1 MYITLR
7 NKLISF
13 LLIPEMYNFKAK
25 NSHLNKLFDILV
37 TIFDSNTRNADDMMN
52 FDMFQRLLCFS
63 FLFSGSELSN
73 KYHTLVERYM
83 EGIKENDTVKVFQTI
98 FTFNNKINVYST
110 LLEIFYSKGYKSIN
124 DEKIKKKYINES
136 KNVIKFFMNKYYN
149 QEKNE
154 EYKEKLNMIFAL
166 IMSMILEEIK
176 HQEFTESTKQKSL
189 TPLSLFK
196 SPSKEASKEDSLN
209 SIENIIETLY
219 TVPFSII
226 LFKGMFYELFDIEK
240 EKKLV
245 LIQSKEIKCTDLRV
259 KDINNEILSFITK
272 FISKCKCSKTDLDI
286 VFNGMFK
293 YMSRIQWL
301 YDEYFRKPQPT
312 KGKKVEID
320 NSIICMYY
328 HLFDSE
334 GIFSLLLQK
343 YYNECSDGENKTE
356 ISSIIEHLLR
366 NHEHPFIFNLIIN
379 LGSKRIK
386 GIDFL
391 LSFITNYL
399 HSEIQMNSLDNKNIK
414 LFPNIVN
421 LLITFYKLIVIQ
433 KIQLTDEIVKCINT
447 LFNNIIIDSLLCY
460 LRNLFPIGKNVKK
473 SILEMM
479 IDIRIQSAPNL
490 LETLI
495 VTAFNADTLNNDL
508 KYKEKKISDKKIEKF
523 NNTNENENKSFLIMF
538 IQKIKATPSIEIG
551 IKENL
556 LKLLGNTV
564 FDLLS
569 KCKHQCPIK
578 NDDNKYA
585 KISLLI
591 NQMVKA
597 KNKDKLIEELL
608 SEDLLSGIQNEN
620 TIVESPSVENINISN
635 RINNCP
641 LGDECRYKNIS
652 RKSST
657 ESKRRTPMEITKEK
671 IISEEKKKE
680 TIYNLFDINTK
691 DVVICAKRD
700 LLLKK
705 FGVFFKDVY
714 FNNKNFIKM
723 RRLFDY
729 LYTIN
734 GTENESIYEPNFKVS
749 FPTTMKNFSS
759 CKLFYPKL
767 FFKQNLNFFKNK
779 YFPISHPYYID
790 KVEQYKDEK
799 PSLSHSLLI
808 NEKNGLLFCDVG
820 KNSFECE
827 CELLSNTLIV
837 FGKLI
842 ISQGY
847 ILFVNKNKPTEI
859 NEHYLF
865 GSDEVEDT
873 EHKKQVLIPFI
884 HLEEAIMRRFLY
896 MNQAIEFFTKN
907 GKSYFFNLYT
917 EDTAQVLFDQLEKV
931 KKEDN
936 NKEIDFT
943 VIREPKKYFIEKN
956 FTSDWKTEKIDNL
969 QYLLIINKFAGRT
982 YNDSNQYPV
991 LPWITLINKNE
1002 NGIPFTI
1009 RNFKYPISV
1018 QSPELRKEAQSSYE
1032 NSKED
1037 TKYPCHFRLHYSTW
1051 AYVILYLA
1059 RLSPF
1064 TENQIKLQNGKF
1076 ENPNRQ
1082 FSSFSELF
1090 DILES
1095 NFDNRELIPEMYMFC
1110 EYFYNINKSD
1120 FGFRSADK
1128 LLVNNIFKPPGF
1140 PTPFEFV
1147 LKSRMLFNSERIIKK
1162 INLWINNVFGYYQ
1175 NVKEESRCN
1184 MYSKYCYSDNVHLL
1198 DKKKKYEKNE
1208 LSMEDIFMKFKAKK
1222 IRILSFGQTPL
1233 KLFDQ
1238 EQKEWTLE
1246 EQVTQ
1251 YSKDEMYSVSNVLHE
1266 GGTQTYKYDESVQ
1279 IVYFNYTTDK
1289 NKIFL
1294 LKKVKSN
1301 QKKTHLNTPNLY
1313 YELDVRE
1320 LSDLNHSTTIRLN
1333 KIKIFKKTVVASIA
1347 LQKGMKLNEVS
1358 QTNSSINS
1366 QGDLEKTNF
1375 VFYFHPKYTL
1385 FDLYD
1390 GEFFVTARNYNN
1402 TIIIYS
1408 TQKDKKIIKT
1418 IITGSFVSSVYPIS
1432 TTRFISGHK
1441 NGKLI
1446 EWEIIFEEVELK
1458 RKKKEKRLK
1467 YVKPIRDI
1475 LAHENC
1481 FVISILY
1488 IQTHNLLVTS
1498 GEDGNVYIRK
1508 YYDFELINVIALNK
1522 SIGICKE
1529 IFFSNND
1536 VFYLSLIN
1544 KDKATNLASYTING
1558 IQMICR
1564 KNHWSSLFMTKK
1576 GLLLGS
1582 TGKSNKI
1589 EILEGYNLNRR
1600 KYNYEE
1606 IQKEK
1611 AKDKELSIEQ
1621 FLYNENDEKYLVYIA
1636 KNVIYKNTNDKRKER
1651 LIPFIEPYNEGED
1664 PLK

>member
-1 MYITLR
+1 M
-7 NKLISF
+7 
-13 LLIPEMYNFKAK
+13 
-25 NSHLNKLFDILV
+25 
-37 TIFDSNTRNADDMMN
+37 
-52 FDMFQRLLCFS
+52 
-63 FLFSGSELSN
+63 
-73 KYHTLVERYM
+73 
-83 EGIKENDTVKVFQTI
+83 
-98 FTFNNKINVYST
+98 
-110 LLEIFYSKGYKSIN
+110 
-124 DEKIKKKYINES
+124 
-136 KNVIKFFMNKYYN
+136 
-149 QEKNE
+149 
-154 EYKEKLNMIFAL
+154 
-166 IMSMILEEIK
+166 
-176 HQEFTESTKQKSL
+176 
-189 TPLSLFK
+189 
-196 SPSKEASKEDSLN
+196 
-209 SIENIIETLY
+209 
-219 TVPFSII
+219 
-226 LFKGMFYELFDIEK
+226 
-240 EKKLV
+240 
-245 LIQSKEIKCTDLRV
+245 
-259 KDINNEILSFITK
+259 
-272 FISKCKCSKTDLDI
+272 
-286 VFNGMFK
+286 
-293 YMSRIQWL
+293 
-301 YDEYFRKPQPT
+301 
-312 KGKKVEID
+312 
-320 NSIICMYY
+320 
-328 HLFDSE
+328 
-334 GIFSLLLQK
+334 
-343 YYNECSDGENKTE
+343 
-356 ISSIIEHLLR
+356 
-366 NHEHPFIFNLIIN
+366 
-379 LGSKRIK
+379 
-386 GIDFL
+386 
-391 LSFITNYL
+391 
-399 HSEIQMNSLDNKNIK
+399 
-414 LFPNIVN
+414 
-421 LLITFYKLIVIQ
+421 
-433 KIQLTDEIVKCINT
+433 
-447 LFNNIIIDSLLCY
+447 
-460 LRNLFPIGKNVKK
+460 
-473 SILEMM
+473 
-479 IDIRIQSAPNL
+479 
-490 LETLI
+490 
-495 VTAFNADTLNNDL
+495 
-508 KYKEKKISDKKIEKF
+508 
-523 NNTNENENKSFLIMF
+523 
-538 IQKIKATPSIEIG
+538 
-551 IKENL
+551 
-556 LKLLGNTV
+556 
-564 FDLLS
+564 
-569 KCKHQCPIK
+569 
-578 NDDNKYA
+578 
-585 KISLLI
+585 
-591 NQMVKA
+591 
-597 KNKDKLIEELL
+597 
-608 SEDLLSGIQNEN
+608 
-620 TIVESPSVENINISN
+620 ENINISN

-641 LGDECRYKNIS
+641 LENECRYKNIS

-657 ESKRRTPMEITKEK
+657 ESKRRISMEITKEK

-873 EHKKQVLIPFI
+873 EQKKQVLIPFI

-943 VIREPKKYFIEKN
+943 LIREPKKYFIEKN

-991 LPWITLINKNE
+991 LPWITLISKNE

-1128 LLVNNIFKPPGF
+1128 ILVNNIFKPPGF

-1246 EQVTQ
+1246 EQVTK

-1446 EWEIIFEEVELK
+1446 EWEIIFEEFELK